1 MLITGKIYNGFYLK
15 EKTEINEIDSTL
27 YYFEHQKTKA
37 ELVYLSNTDEN
48 KVFSIAFKTPVSDST
63 GVAHIIE
70 HSVLNGSKKYPLK
83 EPFVELLKGSLKT
96 FLNAMTYPDK
106 TIYPIASINEKDF
119 MNLMDVYLDAV
130 FYPRIYE
137 NEFVFMQEGW
147 HYHLENESDPLTY
160 NGVVYNEMKGAYS
173 NPDEILIDSILE
185 TLYPDTSYKYSSG
198 GRPDDIIKLSYSDF
212 IDFHKK
218 YYHPSNSVIYL
229 YGNCHIDDCLAYLN
243 DEYLSKFDY
252 KKMPDNV
259 PSQKRTNTFEEIIKY
274 YPITEEESN
283 KGKEIYNLSYSIGDA
298 KDPKLKMSFQILE
311 KLLVQYPSSPIRI
324 AFNDTKIGKEID
336 GFYETDLY
344 YYTLM
349 FIGRDLTEN
358 TQDKFFDLIKN
369 TLNDLVK
376 HGINKDLIDAALNMY
391 EFSIKDIDNSTLPK
405 GLLYNIDILD
415 ALIYGYNPKTHIAY
429 KQSLDE
435 IKSLA
440 HHGYFE
446 KLINQY
452 ILNNPHKTAIVLRP
466 KKGIAEAKDRLI
478 QKSLQEK
485 KDQLNNKEIKDII
498 DKTKELIRIQ
508 NTPDSKENLSKIPVL
523 PLSEIQNPKK
533 RFLKKSDNIFL
544 YNDNTQGVIYLNA
557 YYDIS
562 EFDLSKYHYIN
573 LLSSCLT
580 EVSTENYSFDQ
591 LSNAIKINTGGLDFN
606 VTISKNLKTNKAYPQ
621 LVVSLRFLYEKKD
634 KAMNLLDEII
644 SKSILSDKKRV
655 FEIIAKQAAQ
665 EKNKII
671 YNARGVLLNRLSS
684 YLNSA
689 AALSEYLQGLDYYD
703 FIEDIYINFE
713 EKYDETVTEML
724 KIYDFIFS
732 NCKIEILLTLE
743 EKYNESIMNLSRNFF
758 EKYESNN
765 SSKDIHFAYEA
776 KNEALIMS
784 TDVNYVGRAYD
795 FVKAGYAYNGF
806 MLVLKTIMQTDY
818 LWNNVRVRGGAYG
831 AFFVVERSGNI
842 IISSYRDPH
851 ISRTY
856 EVFDDIDDYLKQI
869 ELDKESLNKFIIG
882 TIASLD
888 MPVPP
893 LAIAKREYIAYKSD
907 VTYEERMKIRDDI
920 LSTTVNDIK
929 DFVDMFNK
937 MKSEQNYLCTIAS
950 KTAIE
955 KNKKLYMNFK
965 YLIK

>member
-1 MLITGKIYNGFYLK
+1 MLITGNVYNGFYLK
-15 EKTEINEIDSTL
+15 EKTEITETDSTL

-37 ELVYLSNTDEN
+37 ELVYLSNVDEN

-70 HSVLNGSKKYPLK
+70 HSVLNGSRKYPLK

-147 HYHLENESDPLTY
+147 HYHLEKESDPLAY

-185 TLYPDTSYKYSSG
+185 TLYSDTSYKYSSG
-198 GRPDDIIKLSYSDF
+198 GKPEDIIKLSYKAF
-212 IDFHKK
+212 IDFHEK

-229 YGNCHIDDCLAYLN
+229 YGNCNINNCLAYLN
-243 DEYLSKFDY
+243 EEYLSKFDY
-252 KKMPDNV
+252 KKIPDNIPV
-259 PSQKRTNTFEEIIKY
+259 QNKIKTGKEIIKY
-274 YPITEEESN
+274 YPITEEEES
-283 KGKEIYNLSYSIGDA
+283 KGKEIYNLSYSIGNA
-298 KDPKLKMSFQILE
+298 KEPKLKMSFQILE
-311 KLLVQYPSSPIRI
+311 KLLVHYPSSPIRI
-324 AFNDTKIGKEID
+324 AFNNAKIGKEID

-349 FIGRDLTEN
+349 LIGRDLKEN
-358 TQDKFFDLIKN
+358 TQNKFYELIED
-369 TLNDLVK
+369 TLEDLVTN
-376 HGINKDLIDAALNMY
+376 GIDKDLIDAALNMY
-391 EFSIKDIDNSTLPK
+391 EFTIKDIDNSTLPK

-429 KQSLDE
+429 KQNLDE
-435 IKSLA
+435 IKQAA
-440 HHGYFE
+440 HNEYFE
-446 KLINQY
+446 NLIKKH
-452 ILNNPHKTAIVLRP
+452 ILKNEHKTAIVLKP
-466 KKGIAEAKDRLI
+466 KKGIAEEKDKLVR
-478 QKSLQEK
+478 KSLKEK
-485 KDQLNNKEIKDII
+485 KDKFNDREINCII
-498 DKTKELIRIQ
+498 DKTKELIKIQ

-523 PLSEIQNPKK
+523 PISEIKYPEKK
-533 RFLKKSDNIFL
+533 ILQKNDNIFL
-544 YNDNTQGVIYLNA
+544 YNDNTQGIIYLNV

-562 EFDLSKYHYIN
+562 EVDISKYHYIN
-573 LLSSCLT
+573 LLSACLT
-580 EVSTENYSFDQ
+580 ETATTNYTFDQ

-621 LVVSLRFLYEKKD
+621 LVISMRFLYEKRD
-634 KAMNLLDEII
+634 KAMDLLDEII
-644 SKSILSDKKRV
+644 TKSILTDKKRI
-655 FEIIAKQAAQ
+655 FEIIAKEAAR

-671 YNARGVLLNRLSS
+671 YNARGVLINRLNS

-689 AALSEYLQGLDYYD
+689 GALSEYLHGLDYYD
-703 FIEDIYINFE
+703 FIEDLYINFE
-713 EKYDETVTEML
+713 KKYNTVITEML
-724 KIYDFIFS
+724 KLYKYIFL
-732 NCKIEILLTLE
+732 NCKVELLLTLE
-743 EKYNESIMNLSRNFF
+743 EKYNESIVNLTKNFF
-758 EKYESNN
+758 KKYENN
-765 SSKDIHFAYEA
+765 NPAKDIYLSFEA

-795 FVKAGYAYNGF
+795 YLKAGFSYNGF
-806 MLVLKTIMQTDY
+806 MLVLKTILQTDY

-831 AFFVVERSGNI
+831 AFFVVERSGNM

-851 ISRTY
+851 ILRTY
-856 EVFDDIDDYLKQI
+856 EVFDDIDHYLKQVD
-869 ELDKESLNKFIIG
+869 LDRETINKFIIG
-882 TIASLD
+882 TIAALD

-893 LAIAKREYIAYKSD
+893 LALAKREYTAYKSD
-907 VTYEERMKIRDDI
+907 VTYDERMKIRDNI
-920 LSTTVNDIK
+920 LSTTENDIRN
-929 DFVDMFNK
+929 FVDMFHK
-937 MKSEQNYLCTIAS
+937 MKSEQSYLCTIAS

-955 KNKKLYMNFK
+955 KNKDLYKNFR